1 MSGHFENLKPFEEKV
16 QPHFEEMSNHI
27 IQQRKRL
34 GGDMVIAKAVFSQNQ
49 RNNIR
54 KLLGPDLVFI
64 NLSMTEDCRNKRIK
78 KRHGGDKCPQ
88 KIIDFFS
95 KIIKLYEPTGE
106 NEENTYDVI
115 ITEDMSPS
123 DVTHKIIE
131 IVNKL

>member
-1 MSGHFENLKPFEEKV
+1 MSGDFEDLKPFEEKV

-27 IQQRKRL
+27 IQQRTRL
-34 GGDMVIAKAVFSQNQ
+34 GGDMVIAKAVFSRYQ
-49 RNNIR
+49 RNNLQKI
-54 KLLGPDLVFI
+54 LGPDLVFI
-64 NLSMTEDCRNKRIK
+64 NLSMTEDCRNKRIM
-78 KRHGGDKCPQ
+78 KRHGGDNCPQ
-88 KIIDFFS
+88 TIVDFFS

-131 IVNKL
+131 IINKL